1 MAMLTST
8 IAAYRARI
16 ANAKPED
23 VAYYRRVMAGYEEYP
38 FENDGSTELAR
49 AVWLD
54 MKGQLT
60 RRPMNPIK
68 AYMKD
73 RGWNA
78 KTMAAATGL
87 KLNTF
92 YKVLSSR
99 IEGPS
104 VKKVLDYMA
113 AHPVE
118 RKAVEPVDLH
128 EWRRAVKWL
137 DGQIAAGRVSDIE
150 IHLVEVRA

>member
-1 MAMLTST
+1 MLTRT

-16 ANAKPED
+16 ANANERD
-23 VAYYRRVMAGYEEYP
+23 VAYYRRVMAGYQEYP
-38 FENDGSTELAR
+38 FELDGSTELAR

-54 MKGQLT
+54 MKGLLT

-78 KTMAAATGL
+78 KTMASAVGL
-87 KLNTF
+87 KINTF

-104 VKKVLDYMA
+104 VKRVLDYMA
-113 AHPVE
+113 ANPVAEHP
-118 RKAVEPVDLH
+118 PVDLH
-128 EWRRAVKWL
+128 EWRQAVKWV
-137 DGQIAAGRVSDIE
+137 DGQIAAGRVRDIE
-150 IHLVEVRA
+150 IRMEVRA